1 VSYKLL
7 WFSQMLINIVDTSGT
22 ENLEQKAIRFQNKHW
37 NEYSIQA
44 YLPPHPNCMPLV
56 HYYIGSTNDFEEQ
69 IKAFIP
75 ESHMRSS
82 QIAPTTTFLV
92 MPACKQTLLSFVR
105 EKAKQNPISP
115 FDIEEDY
122 ILCIIAQ
129 LLLSVAHM
137 RRYDIVHRDVKADN
151 VFILEDNSVMLADF
165 GHAKSLKSDSGS
177 RIPFR
182 DKNEARAGNAH
193 AWSPEIYDHHHNDP
207 MTIPCKYL
215 DELYDKSDVFAVGRM
230 IFHMFL
236 KGGQARSF
244 PSHENGDTYYKHTK
258 IPNIPNFST
267 ALNALLTQ
275 LVRSQPKKR
284 FTALE
289 GSNVAFV
296 MLFEEKLSSVVS
308 LDDCHKWIF
317 AESVEIYL
325 NECKEKIS
333 SSNLMS
339 TMLFSFLSTTTPSH
353 LWNALQFV
361 RRYNT

>member
-1 VSYKLL
+1 
-7 WFSQMLINIVDTSGT
+7 MLINIVDLSGS

-56 HYYIGSTNDFEEQ
+56 HYYIGSTHDFEEQ

-105 EKAKQNPISP
+105 EKTKQNPISP
-115 FDIEEDY
+115 FGIKEDY

-129 LLLSVAHM
+129 LLLCVAHL

-151 VFILEDNSVMLADF
+151 VFILEDGCVMLGDF

-193 AWSPEIYDHHHNDP
+193 AWSPELHDHHRNDP
-207 MTIPCKYL
+207 VTIPCKYH
-215 DELYDKSDVFAVGRM
+215 DELFDKSDVYAIGRM
-230 IFHMFL
+230 IYHLFY
-236 KGGQARSF
+236 KGQSCNF
-244 PSHENGDTYYKHTK
+244 PSHDSGDVYYKHTK
-258 IPNIPNFST
+258 IPAIPNLST
-267 ALNALLTQ
+267 TLNALLTQ

-296 MLFEEKLSSVVS
+296 ILFEEKLNSVVS

-317 AESVEIYL
+317 AESMEIYL
-325 NECKEKIS
+325 NGCKEKIS
-333 SSNLMS
+333 GCNLMS
-339 TMLFSFLSTTTPSH
+339 AMLFSFLSTTTPAH
-353 LWNALQFV
+353 LWNAIQFV